1 MSDLGNDLG
10 PLTPDALLS
19 KEATLFALHHAKK

>member
-10 PLTPDALLS
+10 PLTPGALLS
-19 KEATLFALHHAKK
+19 KEDTLFALHHAE